1 MSANLMSLARSGGK
15 FLKLF
20 GDRKM
25 MKLLPY
31 DAEIEF
37 LESTGTQWI
46 DTGVNGYLDFDY
58 DIKFL
63 IPTPVSPNYYNSF
76 FGAWDSIE
84 DNLRQY
90 LFTNSSAQSF
100 YCGNNRSNQIYIRSC
115 PQNEIAQF
123 RKYGNTLQLNKIK
136 KTVAYSEPYELDR
149 TLFLF
154 GTNRK
159 TTIDRALSG
168 TRIYSFEL
176 SLGSETILDFIPA
189 RVGTVGYM
197 YDRVSGRLFGNA
209 GTGSFVIG
217 PDKTI

>member
-1 MSANLMSLARSGGK
+1 MMLGARTAAWSGK
-15 FLKLF
+15 H
-20 GDRKM
+20 
-25 MKLLPY
+25 LPY

-63 IPTPVSPNYYNSF
+63 IPTPVSQNYYNSF
-76 FGAWDSIE
+76 FGAWNSIK
-84 DNLRQY
+84 NNPRQY
-90 LFTNSSAQSF
+90 CFTNFSDQSF
-100 YCGNNRSNQIYIRSC
+100 YCGNSRNNTQLNIGKC

-154 GTNRK
+154 GTNIK
-159 TTIDRALSG
+159 TTIHRALSG

-176 SLGSETILDFIPA
+176 SLGSETILDFIPV

-197 YDRVSGRLFGNA
+197 YDRVSSHLFGKS
-209 GTGSFVIG
+209 GTGEFIIG
-217 PDKTI
+217 PDKTT

>member
-1 MSANLMSLARSGGK
+1 MMLGARTAAWSGK
-15 FLKLF
+15 A
-20 GDRKM
+20 
-25 MKLLPY
+25 LPY

-46 DTGVNGYLDFDY
+46 DAGVNGYLDFDY

-84 DNLRQY
+84 GNLRQY
-90 LFTNSSAQSF
+90 LFTNSSAQAF
-100 YCGNNRSNQIYIRSC
+100 YCGNGKDITLHMGAC

-136 KTVAYSEPYELDR
+136 KTVSYSEPYELDR

-159 TTIDRALSG
+159 TTINRALSG

-176 SLGSETILDFIPA
+176 SLGSETILDLIPV
-189 RVGTVGYM
+189 RKGNIGYM
-197 YDRVSGRLFGNA
+197 YDRVSGQFLGNA
-209 GTGSFVIG
+209 GTGDFVIG
-217 PDKTI
+217 PDKTT